1 MSLTDP
7 SVVEFTHKF
16 WKSNGGGEYLVKVDR
31 KVKIT
36 SIQLGCHYGDIL
48 EVYFDPKYDGIRPQV
63 QWYMLENNS
72 VFHARVK
79 QLILNHI
86 KNLGHSTLPMNTM
99 CAAESGLQG
108 KNYVSFEVSDKFRK
122 EWSKIFSINFE
133 Q

>member
-36 SIQLGCHYGDIL
+36 RIQLGSHYGNTL

-63 QWYMLENNS
+63 QWDMLEENP
-72 VFHARVK
+72 VFRTRVK
-79 QLILNHI
+79 QLILNHL
-86 KNLGHSTLPMNTM
+86 KGLGHSTLPMKSM
-99 CAAESGLQG
+99 WAAESGLQG
-108 KNYVSFEVSDKFRK
+108 KNYVAFEVSDKFMK
-122 EWSKIFSINFE
+122 EWNKIFSINFE